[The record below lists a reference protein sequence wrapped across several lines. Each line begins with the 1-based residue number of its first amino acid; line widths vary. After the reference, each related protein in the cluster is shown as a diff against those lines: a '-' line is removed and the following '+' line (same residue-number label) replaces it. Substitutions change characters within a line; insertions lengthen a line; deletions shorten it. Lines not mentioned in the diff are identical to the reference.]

1 MTDNMIETV
10 EITKDFGKLHV
21 LKGINQH
28 VARGEVVS
36 IIGPS
41 GSGKSTFLRCL
52 NLLEKPTSGKI
63 LFEGEE
69 ITGKR
74 VNIDQ
79 HRQKMGMVFQHF
91 NIFPNLTVEQNIT
104 MAPVLLKKKT
114 KAEAADMAKELLTRV
129 GLLDKIG
136 EHPARL
142 SGGQKQRLSIA
153 RVFLKDPPIL
163 ILDEATSALDN
174 ESERLVQESLE
185 KLAHGRTVFTIA
197 HRLTTIKGAD
207 VIWVLTEHGVE
218 EMGTHDE
225 LLKKGGLYAH
235 LYAMYTEGEAV

>member
-1 MTDNMIETV
+1 MTDNIIETV

-91 NIFPNLTVEQNIT
+91 NIFPNLTVDQNIT

-129 GLLDKIG
+129 VCWIRSASIP
-136 EHPARL
+136 PACPADRSSAWPS
-142 SGGQKQRLSIA
+142 SGRGHGA
-153 RVFLKDPPIL
+153 GCD
-163 ILDEATSALDN
+163 AL
-174 ESERLVQESLE
+174 
-185 KLAHGRTVFTIA
+185 
-197 HRLTTIKGAD
+197 
-207 VIWVLTEHGVE
+207 
-218 EMGTHDE
+218 
-225 LLKKGGLYAH
+225 
-235 LYAMYTEGEAV
+235 

>member
-142 SGGQKQRLSIA
+142 SGGQK
-153 RVFLKDPPIL
+153 
-163 ILDEATSALDN
+163 
-174 ESERLVQESLE
+174 
-185 KLAHGRTVFTIA
+185 
-197 HRLTTIKGAD
+197 
-207 VIWVLTEHGVE
+207 
-218 EMGTHDE
+218 
-225 LLKKGGLYAH
+225 
-235 LYAMYTEGEAV
+235 

>member
-10 EITKDFGKLHV
+10 RDLPRIFGKLHV

-104 MAPVLLKKKT
+104 HGAHA
-114 KAEAADMAKELLTRV
+114 AEQENPRPRRPSRRKELLTRD
-129 GLLDKIG
+129 GLAG
-136 EHPARL
+136 
-142 SGGQKQRLSIA
+142 
-153 RVFLKDPPIL
+153 
-163 ILDEATSALDN
+163 
-174 ESERLVQESLE
+174 
-185 KLAHGRTVFTIA
+185 
-197 HRLTTIKGAD
+197 
-207 VIWVLTEHGVE
+207 
-218 EMGTHDE
+218 
-225 LLKKGGLYAH
+225 
-235 LYAMYTEGEAV
+235 